1 MKIIRDVL
9 NKLYNIYFG
18 IPVIITIFLFIV
30 GKLFIKN
37 SLINDDDFLSSVIF
51 FAIGT
56 GISGLM
62 LALLLNNQK
71 LISFD
76 KNKLI
81 NGLLSGLIFFIGNI
95 LWIYT
100 ISKNVPLSIIQILIS
115 AFGILFITTFDY
127 LIFSTKLT
135 MKQIIGILIIFTG
148 IVIIGY

>member
-1 MKIIRDVL
+1 MKIIKDIL

-51 FAIGT
+51 FAIGM
-56 GISGLM
+56 GLSGLI
-62 LALLLNNQK
+62 LSILLYNQK
-71 LISFD
+71 LINFN
-76 KNKLI
+76 KNKLF
-81 NGLLSGLIFFIGNI
+81 NGLLSGFIFFIGNI

-135 MKQIIGILIIFTG
+135 MKQIIGILTIFTG
-148 IVIIGY
+148 IIIIGY

>member
-1 MKIIRDVL
+1 MMM
-9 NKLYNIYFG
+9 
-18 IPVIITIFLFIV
+18 IFLV
-30 GKLFIKN
+30 L
-37 SLINDDDFLSSVIF
+37 LYFL
-51 FAIGT
+51 IGT

>member
-1 MKIIRDVL
+1 MKIIKDIL

-51 FAIGT
+51 FAIGM
-56 GISGLM
+56 GLSGLI
-62 LALLLNNQK
+62 LSILLYNQK
-71 LISFD
+71 LINF
-76 KNKLI
+76 NKKKLF
-81 NGLLSGLIFFIGNI
+81 NGLLSGFIFFIGNI

-135 MKQIIGILIIFTG
+135 MKQIIGILTIFTG
-148 IVIIGY
+148 IIIIGY